1 MTPLATEVDNLRRWE
16 AKARRD
22 AEDIEKSFG
31 ELSKRA
37 QRDQEEATRV
47 RKEQDELLQ
56 PDAETLQQII
66 DLLAEAEK
74 KRDLRLEAEER
85 STTLEQRAKLDAKM
99 VARLCEEQDDLRRTA
114 ERLRLERCA
123 SCGERD
129 QAIRERD
136 EVQPRICSL

>member
-1 MTPLATEVDNLRRWE
+1 MTPLDTEVDNLRCQE

-22 AEDIEKSFG
+22 MEDIEKSFG

-56 PDAETLQQII
+56 QNVETRQRII

-74 KRDLRLEAEER
+74 EQDPRLGAEER
-85 STTLEQRAKLDAKM
+85 STALEQRAKLDAEAIAQLHKE
-99 VARLCEEQDDLRRTA
+99 RDELCQTT
-114 ERLRLERCA
+114 ERLRSER
-123 SCGERD
+123 GTTY
-129 QAIRERD
+129 RERD
-136 EVQPRICSL
+136 